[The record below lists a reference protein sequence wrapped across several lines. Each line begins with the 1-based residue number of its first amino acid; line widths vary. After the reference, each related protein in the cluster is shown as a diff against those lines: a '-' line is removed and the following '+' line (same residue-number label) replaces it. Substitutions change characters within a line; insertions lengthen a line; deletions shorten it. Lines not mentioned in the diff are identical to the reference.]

1 MNDNNITKIK
11 IKKKLEKQILNNY
24 ILTSEEN
31 LNNDNLNFEQI
42 NEYNYKSSSRPLK
55 EIKEEKRISKKLTLI
70 DNMKEIINNN
80 KKNNFIITNYNK
92 IYTNNFTIES
102 YNSTESN
109 QNQHENDDKIDNEL
123 PETLDNYDNID
134 KIYEL
139 MHAYKMSNK
148 LNLLLLKTFVI
159 SPVPINKCLITNV
172 IINKHCFLKTKKIIN
187 SSNEIKPNSKFKDF
201 DFYMEL
207 NNNNQIFLAGLI
219 CDFINKLKIKIFITI
234 NKKYFKYIGKLES
247 NIIRN
252 FFIVLLGDNKSNYK
266 NIMNIKYNINLFE
279 IFHLRKIDI
288 IIFNNNNNNNN
299 NDNNENE
306 INIKNKM
313 PLWSNKYNL
322 YQLAFN
328 NNNRVKFKSKK
339 NFIIINQNNIN
350 LIECGKKEKNKFSLD
365 FVNPISPFMAFAI
378 CISSL
383 ITKISC

>member
-1 MNDNNITKIK
+1 MNDNNIINIK
-11 IKKKLEKQILNNY
+11 IKKKPQNININNY

-31 LNNDNLNFEQI
+31 LNNDNFEQI
-42 NEYNYKSSSRPLK
+42 NDYNYKSSSRPLK
-55 EIKEEKRISKKLTLI
+55 EIKEEKRINKKLTLI

-109 QNQHENDDKIDNEL
+109 QNQQENEDKIDNEL
-123 PETLDNYDNID
+123 TETLENYDNID
-134 KIYEL
+134 KIYEI

-172 IINKHCFLKTKKIIN
+172 IINKHCFLKTKKILN

-219 CDFINKLKIKIFITI
+219 CDFVNKIKIKIFITT
-234 NKKYFKYIGKLES
+234 NENNFKYIGKLES
-247 NIIRN
+247 NVIRN
-252 FFIVLLGDNKSNYK
+252 FFIVLLGENKNNYQ
-266 NIMNIKYNINLFE
+266 NIMSIKYNINLLE
-279 IFHLRKIDI
+279 IFHLRKINI
-288 IIFNNNNNNNN
+288 KIFNN
-299 NDNNENE
+299 DNENE
-306 INIKNKM
+306 ININNKM

-328 NNNRVKFKSKK
+328 NNNRVKFKSNK
-339 NFIIINQNNIN
+339 NFIIINKDNIN

-378 CISSL
+378 CLSSL
-383 ITKISC
+383 IKKISC

>member
-1 MNDNNITKIK
+1 MNDNNIINIK
-11 IKKKLEKQILNNY
+11 IKKKPQNININNY

-31 LNNDNLNFEQI
+31 LNNDNFEQI
-42 NEYNYKSSSRPLK
+42 NDYNYKSSSRPLK
-55 EIKEEKRISKKLTLI
+55 EIKEEKRINKKLTLI

-109 QNQHENDDKIDNEL
+109 QNQQENDDKIDNEL
-123 PETLDNYDNID
+123 TETLENYDNID
-134 KIYEL
+134 KIYEI

-172 IINKHCFLKTKKIIN
+172 IINKHCFLKTKKILN

-219 CDFINKLKIKIFITI
+219 CDFVNKIKIKIFITT
-234 NKKYFKYIGKLES
+234 NENNFKYIGKLES
-247 NIIRN
+247 NVIRN
-252 FFIVLLGDNKSNYK
+252 FFIVLLGENKSNYQ
-266 NIMNIKYNINLFE
+266 NIMSIKYNINLLE
-279 IFHLRKIDI
+279 IFHLRKINI
-288 IIFNNNNNNNN
+288 KIFNN
-299 NDNNENE
+299 DNENE
-306 INIKNKM
+306 ININNKM

-328 NNNRVKFKSKK
+328 NNNRVKFKSNK
-339 NFIIINQNNIN
+339 NFIIINKDNIN

-378 CISSL
+378 CLSSL
-383 ITKISC
+383 IKKISC

>member
-1 MNDNNITKIK
+1 
-11 IKKKLEKQILNNY
+11 
-24 ILTSEEN
+24 
-31 LNNDNLNFEQI
+31 
-42 NEYNYKSSSRPLK
+42 
-55 EIKEEKRISKKLTLI
+55 
-70 DNMKEIINNN
+70 
-80 KKNNFIITNYNK
+80 
-92 IYTNNFTIES
+92 
-102 YNSTESN
+102 
-109 QNQHENDDKIDNEL
+109 
-123 PETLDNYDNID
+123 
-134 KIYEL
+134 

-172 IINKHCFLKTKKIIN
+172 IINKHCFLKTKKILN

-219 CDFINKLKIKIFITI
+219 CDFVNKIKIKIFITT
-234 NKKYFKYIGKLES
+234 NENNFKYIGKLES
-247 NIIRN
+247 NVIRN
-252 FFIVLLGDNKSNYK
+252 FFIVLLGENKNNYQ
-266 NIMNIKYNINLFE
+266 NIMSIKYNINLLE
-279 IFHLRKIDI
+279 NFHLRKINI
-288 IIFNNNNNNNN
+288 KIFNN
-299 NDNNENE
+299 NNENE
-306 INIKNKM
+306 ININNKM

-328 NNNRVKFKSKK
+328 NNNRVKFKSNK
-339 NFIIINQNNIN
+339 NFIIINKDNIN

>member
-1 MNDNNITKIK
+1 MNDNNIINIK
-11 IKKKLEKQILNNY
+11 IKKKPQNININNY

-31 LNNDNLNFEQI
+31 LNNDNFEQI
-42 NEYNYKSSSRPLK
+42 NDYNYKSSSRPLK
-55 EIKEEKRISKKLTLI
+55 EIKEEKRINKKLTLI

-109 QNQHENDDKIDNEL
+109 QNQQENDDKIDNEL
-123 PETLDNYDNID
+123 TETLENYDNID
-134 KIYEL
+134 KIYEI

-172 IINKHCFLKTKKIIN
+172 IINKHCFLKTKKILN

-219 CDFINKLKIKIFITI
+219 CDFINKIKIKIFITT
-234 NKKYFKYIGKLES
+234 NENNFKYIGKLES
-247 NIIRN
+247 NVIRN
-252 FFIVLLGDNKSNYK
+252 FFIVLLGENKSNYQ
-266 NIMNIKYNINLFE
+266 NIMSIKYNINLLE
-279 IFHLRKIDI
+279 IFHLRKINI
-288 IIFNNNNNNNN
+288 KIFNN
-299 NDNNENE
+299 NNENE
-306 INIKNKM
+306 INIDNKM

-328 NNNRVKFKSKK
+328 NNNRVKFKSNK
-339 NFIIINQNNIN
+339 NFIIINKDNIN

-378 CISSL
+378 CLSSL
-383 ITKISC
+383 IKKISC

>member
-1 MNDNNITKIK
+1 MNDNNIITIK
-11 IKKKLEKQILNNY
+11 IKKKPQNININNY

-31 LNNDNLNFEQI
+31 LNNDNFEQI
-42 NEYNYKSSSRPLK
+42 NDYNYKSSSRPLK
-55 EIKEEKRISKKLTLI
+55 EIKEEKRINKKLTLI

-109 QNQHENDDKIDNEL
+109 QNQQENEDKIDNEL
-123 PETLDNYDNID
+123 TETLENYDNID
-134 KIYEL
+134 KIYEI
-139 MHAYKMSNK
+139 MHSYKMSNK

-172 IINKHCFLKTKKIIN
+172 IINKHCFLKTKKILN

-219 CDFINKLKIKIFITI
+219 CDFVNKIKIKIFITT
-234 NKKYFKYIGKLES
+234 NENNFKYIGKLES
-247 NIIRN
+247 NVIRN
-252 FFIVLLGDNKSNYK
+252 FFIVLLGENKSNYQ
-266 NIMNIKYNINLFE
+266 NIMSIKYNINLLE
-279 IFHLRKIDI
+279 IFHLRKINI
-288 IIFNNNNNNNN
+288 KIFNN
-299 NDNNENE
+299 DNENE
-306 INIKNKM
+306 ININNKM

-339 NFIIINQNNIN
+339 NFIIINKDNTN

-378 CISSL
+378 CLSSL
-383 ITKISC
+383 IKKISC

>member
-1 MNDNNITKIK
+1 MNDNNIITIK
-11 IKKKLEKQILNNY
+11 IKKKPQNININNY

-31 LNNDNLNFEQI
+31 LNNDNFEQI
-42 NEYNYKSSSRPLK
+42 NDYNYKSSSRPLK
-55 EIKEEKRISKKLTLI
+55 EIKEEKRINKKLTLI

-109 QNQHENDDKIDNEL
+109 QNQQENEDKIDNEL
-123 PETLDNYDNID
+123 TETLENYDNID
-134 KIYEL
+134 KLYEI

-172 IINKHCFLKTKKIIN
+172 IINKHCFLKTKKILN

-219 CDFINKLKIKIFITI
+219 CDFVNKIKIKIFITT
-234 NKKYFKYIGKLES
+234 NENNFKYIGKLES
-247 NIIRN
+247 NVIRN
-252 FFIVLLGDNKSNYK
+252 FFIVLLGENKSNYQ
-266 NIMNIKYNINLFE
+266 NIMSIKYNINLLE
-279 IFHLRKIDI
+279 IFHLRKINI
-288 IIFNNNNNNNN
+288 KIFNN
-299 NDNNENE
+299 DNENE
-306 INIKNKM
+306 ININNKM

-378 CISSL
+378 CLSSL
-383 ITKISC
+383 IKKISC

>member
-1 MNDNNITKIK
+1 MNDNNIITIK
-11 IKKKLEKQILNNY
+11 IKKKPQNININNY

-31 LNNDNLNFEQI
+31 LNNDNFEQI
-42 NEYNYKSSSRPLK
+42 NDYNYKSSSRPLK
-55 EIKEEKRISKKLTLI
+55 EIKEEKRINKKLTLI

-109 QNQHENDDKIDNEL
+109 QNQQENEDKIDNEL
-123 PETLDNYDNID
+123 TETLENYDNID
-134 KIYEL
+134 KIYEI

-172 IINKHCFLKTKKIIN
+172 IINKHCFLKTKKILN

-219 CDFINKLKIKIFITI
+219 CDFINKIKIKIFITT
-234 NKKYFKYIGKLES
+234 NENNFKYIGKLES
-247 NIIRN
+247 NVIRN
-252 FFIVLLGDNKSNYK
+252 FFIVLLGENKSNYQ
-266 NIMNIKYNINLFE
+266 NIMSIKYNINLLE
-279 IFHLRKIDI
+279 IFHLRKINI
-288 IIFNNNNNNNN
+288 KIFNN
-299 NDNNENE
+299 DNENE
-306 INIKNKM
+306 ININNKM

-328 NNNRVKFKSKK
+328 NNNRVKFKSNK
-339 NFIIINQNNIN
+339 NFIIINKDNIN

-378 CISSL
+378 CLSSL
-383 ITKISC
+383 IKKISC

>member
-1 MNDNNITKIK
+1 MNDNNIINIK
-11 IKKKLEKQILNNY
+11 IKKKPQNKNITNY

-31 LNNDNLNFEQI
+31 LNEENLNFEQI
-42 NEYNYKSSSRPLK
+42 NEYNYKSSSRPLN
-55 EIKEEKRISKKLTLI
+55 EIKEEKRINQKLTLI

-219 CDFINKLKIKIFITI
+219 CDFVNKIKIKIFITT
-234 NKKYFKYIGKLES
+234 NENNFKYIGKLES
-247 NIIRN
+247 NVIRN
-252 FFIVLLGDNKSNYK
+252 FFIVLLGNNKSNYQ
-266 NIMNIKYNINLFE
+266 NIMNIKYNINILE
-279 IFHLRKIDI
+279 IFHLRKINI
-288 IIFNNNNNNNN
+288 IIFNNNN
-299 NDNNENE
+299 ENE
-306 INIKNKM
+306 ININNKM

-339 NFIIINQNNIN
+339 NFIIINKDNTN

>member
-1 MNDNNITKIK
+1 MSDNNIINIK
-11 IKKKLEKQILNNY
+11 IKKKPQNKNITNY

-31 LNNDNLNFEQI
+31 LNEENLNFEQI
-42 NEYNYKSSSRPLK
+42 NEYNYKSSSRPLN
-55 EIKEEKRISKKLTLI
+55 EIKEEKRINKKLTLI

-139 MHAYKMSNK
+139 MHAYKMSKK

-219 CDFINKLKIKIFITI
+219 CDFVNKIKIKIFITT
-234 NKKYFKYIGKLES
+234 NENNFKYIGKLES
-247 NIIRN
+247 NVIRN
-252 FFIVLLGDNKSNYK
+252 FFIVLLGNNKTNYQ
-266 NIMNIKYNINLFE
+266 NIMNIKYNINILE
-279 IFHLRKIDI
+279 IFHLRKINI
-288 IIFNNNNNNNN
+288 IIFNNNN
-299 NDNNENE
+299 ENE
-306 INIKNKM
+306 ININNKM

-339 NFIIINQNNIN
+339 NFIIINKDNTN

>member
-1 MNDNNITKIK
+1 MNDNNIITIK
-11 IKKKLEKQILNNY
+11 IKKKPQNININNY

-31 LNNDNLNFEQI
+31 LNNDNFEQI
-42 NEYNYKSSSRPLK
+42 NDYNYKSSSRPLK
-55 EIKEEKRISKKLTLI
+55 EIKEEKRINKKLTLI

-109 QNQHENDDKIDNEL
+109 QNQQENEDKIDNEL
-123 PETLDNYDNID
+123 TETLENYDNID
-134 KIYEL
+134 KIYEI

-172 IINKHCFLKTKKIIN
+172 IINKHCFLKTKKILN

-219 CDFINKLKIKIFITI
+219 CDFVNKIKIKIFITT
-234 NKKYFKYIGKLES
+234 NENNFKYIGKLES
-247 NIIRN
+247 NYIRN
-252 FFIVLLGDNKSNYK
+252 FFIVLLGNNKSNYQ
-266 NIMNIKYNINLFE
+266 NIMNIKYNINILE
-279 IFHLRKIDI
+279 IFHLRKINI
-288 IIFNNNNNNNN
+288 IIFNNNN
-299 NDNNENE
+299 E
-306 INIKNKM
+306 ININNKM

-339 NFIIINQNNIN
+339 NFIIINKDNTN

>member
-1 MNDNNITKIK
+1 MNDNNIITIK
-11 IKKKLEKQILNNY
+11 IKKKPQNININNY

-31 LNNDNLNFEQI
+31 LNNDNFEQI
-42 NEYNYKSSSRPLK
+42 NDYNYKSSSRPLK
-55 EIKEEKRISKKLTLI
+55 EIKEEKRINKKLTLI

-109 QNQHENDDKIDNEL
+109 QNQQENEDKIDNEL
-123 PETLDNYDNID
+123 TETLENYDNID
-134 KIYEL
+134 KIYEI
-139 MHAYKMSNK
+139 MHSYKMSNK

-172 IINKHCFLKTKKIIN
+172 IINKHCFLKTKKILN
-187 SSNEIKPNSKFKDF
+187 SSNEIKTNSKFKDF

-219 CDFINKLKIKIFITI
+219 CDFVNKIKIKIFITT
-234 NKKYFKYIGKLES
+234 NENNFKYIGKLES
-247 NIIRN
+247 NVIRN
-252 FFIVLLGDNKSNYK
+252 FFIVLLGENKSNYQ
-266 NIMNIKYNINLFE
+266 NIMSIKYNINLLE
-279 IFHLRKIDI
+279 IFHLRKINI
-288 IIFNNNNNNNN
+288 KIFNN
-299 NDNNENE
+299 DNENE
-306 INIKNKM
+306 ININNKM

-328 NNNRVKFKSKK
+328 NNNRVKFKSNK
-339 NFIIINQNNIN
+339 NFIIINKDNIN

-378 CISSL
+378 CLSSL
-383 ITKISC
+383 IKKISC

>member
-1 MNDNNITKIK
+1 MNDNNIITIK
-11 IKKKLEKQILNNY
+11 IKKKPQNININNY

-31 LNNDNLNFEQI
+31 LNNDNFEQI
-42 NEYNYKSSSRPLK
+42 NDYNYKSSSRPLK
-55 EIKEEKRISKKLTLI
+55 EIKEEKRINKKLTLI

-109 QNQHENDDKIDNEL
+109 QNQQENEDKIDNEL
-123 PETLDNYDNID
+123 TETLENYDNID
-134 KIYEL
+134 KIYEI

-172 IINKHCFLKTKKIIN
+172 IINKHCFLKTKKILN

-219 CDFINKLKIKIFITI
+219 CDFINKIKIKIFITT
-234 NKKYFKYIGKLES
+234 NENNFKYIGKLES
-247 NIIRN
+247 NVIRN
-252 FFIVLLGDNKSNYK
+252 FFIVLLGENKNNYQ
-266 NIMNIKYNINLFE
+266 NIMSIKYNINLLE
-279 IFHLRKIDI
+279 IFHLRKINI
-288 IIFNNNNNNNN
+288 KIFNNS
-299 NDNNENE
+299 NENE
-306 INIKNKM
+306 ININNKM

-328 NNNRVKFKSKK
+328 NNNRVKFKSNK
-339 NFIIINQNNIN
+339 NFIIINKDNIN

-378 CISSL
+378 CLSSL
-383 ITKISC
+383 IKKISC

>member
-1 MNDNNITKIK
+1 MNDNNIINIK
-11 IKKKLEKQILNNY
+11 IKKKPQNKNITNY

-31 LNNDNLNFEQI
+31 LNEENLNFEHI
-42 NEYNYKSSSRPLK
+42 NEYNYKSSSRPLN
-55 EIKEEKRISKKLTLI
+55 EIKEEKRINKKLTLI

-219 CDFINKLKIKIFITI
+219 CDFVNKIKIKIFITT
-234 NKKYFKYIGKLES
+234 NENNFKYIGKLES
-247 NIIRN
+247 NVIRN
-252 FFIVLLGDNKSNYK
+252 FFIVLLGNNKSNYQ
-266 NIMNIKYNINLFE
+266 NIMNIKYNINILE
-279 IFHLRKIDI
+279 IFHLRKINI
-288 IIFNNNNNNNN
+288 IIFNNNN
-299 NDNNENE
+299 ENE
-306 INIKNKM
+306 ININNKM

-339 NFIIINQNNIN
+339 NFIIINKDNTN

>member
-1 MNDNNITKIK
+1 MNDNNIINIK
-11 IKKKLEKQILNNY
+11 IKKKPQNININNY

-31 LNNDNLNFEQI
+31 LNNDNFEQI
-42 NEYNYKSSSRPLK
+42 NDYNYKSSSRPLK
-55 EIKEEKRISKKLTLI
+55 EIKEEKRINKKLTLI

-109 QNQHENDDKIDNEL
+109 QNQQENDDKIDNEL
-123 PETLDNYDNID
+123 TETLENYDNID
-134 KIYEL
+134 KIYEI
-139 MHAYKMSNK
+139 MHSYKMSNK

-172 IINKHCFLKTKKIIN
+172 IINKHCFLKTKKILN

-219 CDFINKLKIKIFITI
+219 CDFVNKIKIKIFITT
-234 NKKYFKYIGKLES
+234 NENNFKYIGKLES
-247 NIIRN
+247 NVIRN
-252 FFIVLLGDNKSNYK
+252 FFIVLLGENKSNYQ
-266 NIMNIKYNINLFE
+266 NIMSIKYNINLLE
-279 IFHLRKIDI
+279 IFHLRKINI
-288 IIFNNNNNNNN
+288 KIFNN
-299 NDNNENE
+299 DNENE
-306 INIKNKM
+306 ININNKM

-328 NNNRVKFKSKK
+328 NNNRVKFKSNK
-339 NFIIINQNNIN
+339 NFIIINKDNIN

-378 CISSL
+378 CLSSL
-383 ITKISC
+383 IKKISC

>member
-1 MNDNNITKIK
+1 MNDNNIINIK
-11 IKKKLEKQILNNY
+11 IKKKPQNININNY

-31 LNNDNLNFEQI
+31 LNNDNFEQI
-42 NEYNYKSSSRPLK
+42 NDYNYKSSSRPLK
-55 EIKEEKRISKKLTLI
+55 EIKEEKRINKKLTLI

-109 QNQHENDDKIDNEL
+109 QNQQENDDKIDNEL
-123 PETLDNYDNID
+123 TETLENYDNID
-134 KIYEL
+134 KIYEI

-172 IINKHCFLKTKKIIN
+172 IINKHCFLKTKKILN

-219 CDFINKLKIKIFITI
+219 CDFVNKIKIKIFITT
-234 NKKYFKYIGKLES
+234 NENNFKYIGKLES
-247 NIIRN
+247 NVIRN
-252 FFIVLLGDNKSNYK
+252 FFIVLLGENKNNYQ
-266 NIMNIKYNINLFE
+266 NIMSIKYNINLLE
-279 IFHLRKIDI
+279 IFHLRKINI
-288 IIFNNNNNNNN
+288 KIFNN
-299 NDNNENE
+299 NNENE
-306 INIKNKM
+306 ININNKM

-328 NNNRVKFKSKK
+328 NNNRVKFKSNK
-339 NFIIINQNNIN
+339 NFIIINKDNIN

-378 CISSL
+378 CLSSL
-383 ITKISC
+383 IKKISC

>member
-1 MNDNNITKIK
+1 MNDNNIINIK
-11 IKKKLEKQILNNY
+11 IKKKPQNININNY

-31 LNNDNLNFEQI
+31 LNNDNFEQI
-42 NEYNYKSSSRPLK
+42 NDYNYKSSSRPLK
-55 EIKEEKRISKKLTLI
+55 EIKEEKRINKKLTLI

-109 QNQHENDDKIDNEL
+109 QNQQENEDKIDNEL
-123 PETLDNYDNID
+123 TETLENYDNID
-134 KIYEL
+134 KIYEI

-172 IINKHCFLKTKKIIN
+172 IINKHCFLKTKKILN

-219 CDFINKLKIKIFITI
+219 CDFVNKIKIKIFITT
-234 NKKYFKYIGKLES
+234 NENNFKYIGKLES
-247 NIIRN
+247 NVIRN
-252 FFIVLLGDNKSNYK
+252 FFIVLLGENKSNYQ
-266 NIMNIKYNINLFE
+266 NIMSIKYNINLLE
-279 IFHLRKIDI
+279 IFHLRKINI
-288 IIFNNNNNNNN
+288 KIFNN
-299 NDNNENE
+299 NNENE
-306 INIKNKM
+306 ININNKM

-328 NNNRVKFKSKK
+328 NNNRVKFKSNK
-339 NFIIINQNNIN
+339 NFIIINKDNIN

-378 CISSL
+378 CLSSL
-383 ITKISC
+383 IKKISC

>member
-1 MNDNNITKIK
+1 MNDNNIITIK
-11 IKKKLEKQILNNY
+11 IKKKPQNININNY

-31 LNNDNLNFEQI
+31 LNNDNFEQI
-42 NEYNYKSSSRPLK
+42 NDYNYKSSSRPLK
-55 EIKEEKRISKKLTLI
+55 EIKEEKRINKKLTLI

-123 PETLDNYDNID
+123 TETLENYDNID
-134 KIYEL
+134 KIYEI

-172 IINKHCFLKTKKIIN
+172 IINKHCFLKTKKILN

-219 CDFINKLKIKIFITI
+219 CDFVNKIKIKIFITT
-234 NKKYFKYIGKLES
+234 NENNFKYIGKLES
-247 NIIRN
+247 NVIRN
-252 FFIVLLGDNKSNYK
+252 FFIVLLGENKSNYQ
-266 NIMNIKYNINLFE
+266 NIMSIKYNINLLE
-279 IFHLRKIDI
+279 IFHLRKINI
-288 IIFNNNNNNNN
+288 KIFNN
-299 NDNNENE
+299 DNENE
-306 INIKNKM
+306 ININNKM

-328 NNNRVKFKSKK
+328 NNNRVKFKSNK
-339 NFIIINQNNIN
+339 NFIIINKDNIN

-378 CISSL
+378 CLSSL
-383 ITKISC
+383 IKKISC

>member
-1 MNDNNITKIK
+1 MNDNNIITIK
-11 IKKKLEKQILNNY
+11 IKKKPENKNITNY

-31 LNNDNLNFEQI
+31 LNEENLNFEQI
-42 NEYNYKSSSRPLK
+42 NEYNYKSSYRPLN
-55 EIKEEKRISKKLTLI
+55 EIKEEKRINKKLTLI

-109 QNQHENDDKIDNEL
+109 QNQQENEDKIDNEL
-123 PETLDNYDNID
+123 TETLENYDNID
-134 KIYEL
+134 KIYEI

-219 CDFINKLKIKIFITI
+219 CDFVNKIKIKIFITT
-234 NKKYFKYIGKLES
+234 NENNFKYIGKLES
-247 NIIRN
+247 NVIRN
-252 FFIVLLGDNKSNYK
+252 FFIVLLGENKSNYQ
-266 NIMNIKYNINLFE
+266 NIMSIKYNINLLE
-279 IFHLRKIDI
+279 IFHLRKINI
-288 IIFNNNNNNNN
+288 KIFNN
-299 NDNNENE
+299 DNENE
-306 INIKNKM
+306 ININNKM

-339 NFIIINQNNIN
+339 NFIIINKDNTN

-378 CISSL
+378 CLSSL
-383 ITKISC
+383 IKKISC

>member
-1 MNDNNITKIK
+1 MNDNNIITIK
-11 IKKKLEKQILNNY
+11 IKKKPQNKNITNY

-31 LNNDNLNFEQI
+31 LNEENLNFEQI
-42 NEYNYKSSSRPLK
+42 NENNYKSSSRPLN
-55 EIKEEKRISKKLTLI
+55 EIKEEKRINKKLTLI

-123 PETLDNYDNID
+123 TETLENYDNID
-134 KIYEL
+134 KIYEI

-172 IINKHCFLKTKKIIN
+172 IINKHCFLKTKKILN

-219 CDFINKLKIKIFITI
+219 CDFVNKIKIKIFITT
-234 NKKYFKYIGKLES
+234 NENNFKYIGKLES
-247 NIIRN
+247 NVIRN
-252 FFIVLLGDNKSNYK
+252 FFIVLLGNNKTNYQ
-266 NIMNIKYNINLFE
+266 NIMNIKYNINILE
-279 IFHLRKIDI
+279 IFHLRKINI
-288 IIFNNNNNNNN
+288 IIFNNNN
-299 NDNNENE
+299 E
-306 INIKNKM
+306 ININNKM

-339 NFIIINQNNIN
+339 NFIIINKDNTN

>member
-1 MNDNNITKIK
+1 MNDNNIINIK
-11 IKKKLEKQILNNY
+11 IKKKPQNININNY

-31 LNNDNLNFEQI
+31 LNNDNFEQI
-42 NEYNYKSSSRPLK
+42 NDYNYKSSSRPLK
-55 EIKEEKRISKKLTLI
+55 EIKEEKRINKKLTLI

-109 QNQHENDDKIDNEL
+109 QNQQENDDKIDNEL
-123 PETLDNYDNID
+123 TETLENYDNID
-134 KIYEL
+134 KIYEI

-172 IINKHCFLKTKKIIN
+172 IINKHCFLKTKKILN

-219 CDFINKLKIKIFITI
+219 CDFINKIKIKIFITT
-234 NKKYFKYIGKLES
+234 NENNFKYIGKLES
-247 NIIRN
+247 NVIRN
-252 FFIVLLGDNKSNYK
+252 FFIVLLGENKSNYQ
-266 NIMNIKYNINLFE
+266 NIMSIKYNINLLE
-279 IFHLRKIDI
+279 IFHLRKINI
-288 IIFNNNNNNNN
+288 KIFNN
-299 NDNNENE
+299 NNENE
-306 INIKNKM
+306 ININNKM

-328 NNNRVKFKSKK
+328 NNNRVKFKSNK
-339 NFIIINQNNIN
+339 NFIIINKDNIN

-378 CISSL
+378 CLSSL
-383 ITKISC
+383 IKKISC

>member
-1 MNDNNITKIK
+1 MNDNNIINIK
-11 IKKKLEKQILNNY
+11 IKKKPQNININNY

-31 LNNDNLNFEQI
+31 LNNDNFEQI
-42 NEYNYKSSSRPLK
+42 NDYNYKSSSRPLK
-55 EIKEEKRISKKLTLI
+55 EIKEEKRINKKLTLI

-109 QNQHENDDKIDNEL
+109 QNQQENDDKIDNEL
-123 PETLDNYDNID
+123 TETLENYDNID
-134 KIYEL
+134 KIYEI

-172 IINKHCFLKTKKIIN
+172 IINKHCFLKTKKILN

-219 CDFINKLKIKIFITI
+219 CDFINKIKIKIFITT
-234 NKKYFKYIGKLES
+234 NENNFKYIGKLES
-247 NIIRN
+247 NVIRN
-252 FFIVLLGDNKSNYK
+252 FFIVLLGENKSNYQ
-266 NIMNIKYNINLFE
+266 NIMSIKYNINLLE
-279 IFHLRKIDI
+279 IFHLRKIKI
-288 IIFNNNNNNNN
+288 KIFNN
-299 NDNNENE
+299 NNENE
-306 INIKNKM
+306 INIDNKM

-328 NNNRVKFKSKK
+328 NNNRVKFKSNK
-339 NFIIINQNNIN
+339 NFIIINKDNIN

-378 CISSL
+378 CLSSL
-383 ITKISC
+383 IKKISC